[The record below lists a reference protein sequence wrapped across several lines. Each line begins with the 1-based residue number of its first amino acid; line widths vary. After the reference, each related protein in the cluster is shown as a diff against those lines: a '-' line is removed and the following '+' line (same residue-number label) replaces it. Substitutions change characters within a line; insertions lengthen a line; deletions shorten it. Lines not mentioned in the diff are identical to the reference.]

1 MDINK
6 ICPGCMQE
14 VENRDSVGSCPHCG
28 YNLSQIRSDSHQMQP
43 FTILAGKYLVG
54 KVIGEGGFG
63 ITYLGFD
70 LNLELVVAIKE
81 FYPNGFVTR
90 ESNVST
96 MVSMYAGKNEADV
109 NKWREGFINEAKNLA
124 KFSNLNGIVE
134 VRDFFNENGT
144 AYIVMEY
151 IDGITLKQYL
161 KQNGGKISADNTF
174 QMMEPVIRS
183 LSKVHDAGMIHRD
196 ISPDNIMITKYGGMK
211 LLDFGAAREF
221 AGNAEK
227 SLSIMLK
234 PGYAPEEQY
243 RSRGKQGPWSD
254 VYALTATIYKCIT
267 GVTPVESME
276 RMREDTLK
284 SPKELG
290 ANISDMQ
297 NAAIMQGMAVYAEN
311 RLQNM
316 DALHTALYSNE
327 GAVKAVEPPK
337 IQTESEP
344 PRPDTPNVSENTDSP
359 HSGISSANG
368 VDKKTILIGAAAVC
382 GILLILLCAALIPK
396 KPDSSQRAEVDS
408 DALAAMADVSDDAN
422 NSPAAD
428 QGAVDSDDAGDSDH
442 QEDSVDSLMAQ
453 GRYED
458 AIDKIMESG
467 IGEAEGAETLQRA
480 IDELYSQCINET
492 SSLMDA
498 RDFDTAMSILDA
510 RMQYFLDV
518 ADRTGYVSDTYE
530 YSLTEQRY
538 KIGRAYV
545 EYQFEVAGD
554 CIANEDEN
562 GMLEALW
569 RASEAEYASDDD
581 NIDRKREKYYTDMV
595 MIHLNNMNAAGSSS
609 VDIMSY
615 IDDNLAKTGNNCLI
629 MELWHYYDD
638 LYHRQIG
645 VQRMQAT
652 SIRTYGAGYILPE
665 SDSRTLTYYD
675 VDALTEYELYFALY
689 EIYARHGRTFSDN
702 EVNTHFRRFSWYQG
716 NVNREDF
723 DESVLSDVERT
734 NIDFIINYQRDMGY
748 R

>member
-1 MDINK
+1 
-6 ICPGCMQE
+6 
-14 VENRDSVGSCPHCG
+14 
-28 YNLSQIRSDSHQMQP
+28 MQP
-43 FTILAGKYLVG
+43 FTILAGKYLIG

-63 ITYLGFD
+63 ISYIGLD

-90 ESNVST
+90 ESNVTT

-109 NKWREGFINEAKNLA
+109 SKWREGFINEARNLA

-161 KQNGGKISADNTF
+161 KQNGGKIPVNKTLE
-174 QMMEPVIRS
+174 MMEPVVRA

-276 RMREDTLK
+276 RMREDILK

-290 ANISDMQ
+290 VGISDALD
-297 NAAIMQGMAVYAEN
+297 AAIMQAMAVYAEN
-311 RLQNM
+311 RIQNM
-316 DALHTALYSNE
+316 DALHTALYSDKS
-327 GAVKAVEPPK
+327 AVKAEPSKVSPPPSVPPENR
-337 IQTESEP
+337 QTQGK
-344 PRPDTPNVSENTDSP
+344 TENTEGMKLPGMD
-359 HSGISSANG
+359 SAN
-368 VDKKTILIGAAAVC
+368 KKTILIGAAAVC
-382 GILLILLCAALIPK
+382 GILLIILCAVLVPK
-396 KPDSSQRAEVDS
+396 KTGH
-408 DALAAMADVSDDAN
+408 MANDTAGVE
-422 NSPAAD
+422 PAAAD
-428 QGAVDSDDAGDSDH
+428 AAGDQQTPEAAVPE
-442 QEDSVDSLMAQ
+442 QEDPDDSIDSLMEE

-458 AIDKIMESG
+458 AIDQIVESG
-467 IGEAEGAETLQRA
+467 IGEAEGAETLQKA

-492 SSLMDA
+492 SSLADA
-498 RDFDTAMSILDA
+498 LDFDTATSIVDA
-510 RMQYFLDV
+510 RKQYFLDV
-518 ADRTGYVSDTYE
+518 ADRTGYVRMTYE
-530 YSLTEQRY
+530 YELTEQRY

-545 EYQFEVAGD
+545 EYQFEVAGE
-554 CIANEDEN
+554 CAANEDEN
-562 GMLEALW
+562 GMLEALQ
-569 RASEAEYASDDD
+569 RAAEAEYISGDDK
-581 NIDRKREKYYTDMV
+581 IDRKREKFYTDLV
-595 MIHLNNMNAAGSSS
+595 LVHLNSMNAWGSSY
-609 VDIMSY
+609 VDIMNY
-615 IDDNLAKTGNNCLI
+615 IDDSLAKTGNNCMI
-629 MELWHYYDD
+629 MEFWHYYDD

-645 VQRMQAT
+645 IQRMQAT
-652 SIRTYGAGYILPE
+652 NVWTYGAGYILPE
-665 SDSRTLTYYD
+665 SDSRNLTYYD
-675 VDALTEYELYFALY
+675 IDMLTEYEVYFALY

-702 EVNTHFRRFSWYQG
+702 EVNEHFRQFAWYQG
-716 NVNREDF
+716 NVSREDF

-734 NIDFIINYQRDMGY
+734 NINLIINYQRDMGY